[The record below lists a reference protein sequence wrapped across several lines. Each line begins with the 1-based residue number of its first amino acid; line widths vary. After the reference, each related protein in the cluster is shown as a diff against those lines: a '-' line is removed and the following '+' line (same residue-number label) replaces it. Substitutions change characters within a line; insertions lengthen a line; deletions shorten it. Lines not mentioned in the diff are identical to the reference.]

1 MNGAFAASR
10 RLGAT
15 RSAAAL
21 LLAFVL
27 NVALVPCAAA
37 FEVVKDEGHDCCPPE
52 LRLEATDC
60 CEVNDGSVQS
70 RVGAF
75 EFDEGEKLSVA
86 HGYAALD
93 PAPSARFS
101 PAADPPDPPDARP
114 DLNALFCVY
123 LK

>member
-1 MNGAFAASR
+1 MIRVFAGFR
-10 RLGAT
+10 RFAAT

-27 NVALVPCAAA
+27 NMALVPCAMAI
-37 FEVVKDEGHDCCPPE
+37 EVVAEDHDCCPPE
-52 LRLEATDC
+52 LRLEPADC

-70 RVGAF
+70 RGTTF
-75 EFDEGEKLSVA
+75 EFEGGDDVSAA
-86 HGYAALD
+86 HGYALLVPALSGR
-93 PAPSARFS
+93 SA
-101 PAADPPDPPDARP
+101 PAADPPDPPDTRP